1 MGEHTRRD
9 TTLVVIYVIGAVLL
23 AAVLLIGLLAF
34 KGQPIPDV
42 LQNVAVGS
50 LTGLVGLLVKPPASL

>member
-23 AAVLLIGLLAF
+23 AAVVLIGLLAF
-34 KGQPIPDV
+34 NGQPIPDV

-50 LTGLVGLLVKPPASL
+50 LTGLVGLLVKPPSSL